1 MTSAI
6 IVNEYTFD
14 PTWDMSVVANNS
26 IAFNNYFLN
35 IVKPYIGNYRY
46 ISRNMIKR
54 VKAADGAIFTL
65 HCAASKK
72 VSTSVLVTIEF
83 KAPDGTVIIES
94 SQEYNNT
101 AELDG
106 DVAFINNKIQS
117 YA

>member
-6 IVNEYTFD
+6 IVNDYTFD
-14 PTWDMSVVANNS
+14 PSWDMSTVATNA
-26 IAFNNYFLN
+26 IAFNNYFANL
-35 IVKPYIGNYRY
+35 VKPYIGNYRY

-54 VKAADGAIFTL
+54 IKAAEGAVFTL

-72 VSTSVLVTIEF
+72 VTTSVKVTIEF

-94 SQEYNNT
+94 SQDYADT

-106 DVAFINNKIQS
+106 DIAFINDKIQS